1 MQWGRRPVPLKAHF
15 MRRLLPFRE
24 RPTVEHQVYDLPA
37 RESCDRCDA
46 LLDGAPDFTYFR
58 ICPVCGRHF
67 GISATRRIG
76 YLVDPDSFEERETD
90 LYSTDPL
97 GFADDHPYYE
107 RLLEQQERTKRSDGM
122 ICGTATI
129 GGESVVLAVLDFTF
143 LGGSMGIV
151 VGERLARAAELAAS
165 KKRPLIAV
173 VASGGARMQ
182 EGMFSL
188 LQMAKT
194 ASSIAALKAEGVP
207 YISIMCDPTTGGVL
221 ASFASLAD
229 VIFAEPEALIGF
241 AGPRVVE
248 QTLGRPL
255 PAGSHTAEFQRAH
268 GMVDAVVARPDQRNA
283 LSALLRILR
292 ETETPKSEEKLP
304 LAPRDDRP
312 AWEIVESAR
321 TANRPST
328 RDYLA
333 RVSPDY
339 VELHGDREGRDDPA
353 ITIGLARIR
362 GVPVAFAG
370 FDRFAESTIDG
381 AAGRPMP
388 SGFRKARR
396 MFDLA
401 ERWKLPL
408 VTLVDTP
415 GAYPGIE
422 SEESGLAWEIAR
434 TLERMSTLET
444 PTIAVV
450 VGEGG
455 SGGALALAL
464 ADRVLMQSGAFFS
477 VISPEGA
484 ATILYRDA
492 GRAPELAETLRITA
506 PELARFGIVDQIV
519 PEPEGG
525 ATADVDVAAEY
536 VELAIARQLE
546 ELRKRRFGRLMK
558 ARRTRYREFGTA
570 FMSRR
575 APERTNP
582 SDPTD
587 EARITA

>member
-1 MQWGRRPVPLKAHF
+1 

-37 RESCDRCDA
+37 RESCDRCNA
-46 LLDGAPDFTYFR
+46 LLEAAPDFTYFR
-58 ICPVCGRHF
+58 ICPVCGRHY
-67 GISATRRIG
+67 GISASRRIE

-90 LYSTDPL
+90 LYSSDPL
-97 GFADDHPYYE
+97 EFSDDLSYLE
-107 RLLEQQERTKRSDGM
+107 RLRGQQERTKRSDGM
-122 ICGTATI
+122 IYGTATI
-129 GGESVVLAVLDFTF
+129 GGEPVVLAVLDFTF
-143 LGGSMGIV
+143 LGGSMGVV

-165 KKRPLIAV
+165 KKRPLIVV

-194 ASSIAALKAEGVP
+194 ASSIAGLKAERIP
-207 YISIMCDPTTGGVL
+207 YISILSDPTTGGVL

-229 VIFAEPEALIGF
+229 VILAEPEALVGF

-255 PAGSHTAEFQRAH
+255 PEGSHSAEFQMAH
-268 GMVDAVVARPDQRNA
+268 GMVDAIVPRPDQRNY
-283 LSALLRILR
+283 LSTLLRLLHD
-292 ETETPKSEEKLP
+292 SEVAKKERALP
-304 LAPRDDRP
+304 HVAAEDRI
-312 AWEIVESAR
+312 AWEIVTAAR
-321 TANRPST
+321 AQNRPST
-328 RDYLA
+328 RDYLSRIA
-333 RVSPDY
+333 PGY
-339 VELHGDREGRDDPA
+339 VELHGDRAGADDPA
-353 ITIGLARIR
+353 IVAALGKIG
-362 GVPVAFAG
+362 GTPVAFLG
-370 FDRFAESTIDG
+370 FDRFAASPIEG

-388 SGFRKARR
+388 AGFRKARR
-396 MFDLA
+396 MFALA

-408 VTLVDTP
+408 VTFIDTP

-422 SEESGLAWEIAR
+422 SEESGLAWEIAT
-434 TLERMSTLET
+434 TLERISTLET

-464 ADRVLMQSGAFFS
+464 ADRVLMQVGAFFS

-492 GRAPELAETLRITA
+492 ERASELAGSLRITA

-525 ATADVDVAAEY
+525 AASDVDRAAELI
-536 VELAIARQLE
+536 EQAIALQLDS
-546 ELRKRRFGRLMK
+546 LGKRRMGRLLK

-570 FMSRR
+570 FISRS
-575 APERTNP
+575 ATERSKP
-582 SDPTD
+582 IDASD
-587 EARITA
+587 EATLAG